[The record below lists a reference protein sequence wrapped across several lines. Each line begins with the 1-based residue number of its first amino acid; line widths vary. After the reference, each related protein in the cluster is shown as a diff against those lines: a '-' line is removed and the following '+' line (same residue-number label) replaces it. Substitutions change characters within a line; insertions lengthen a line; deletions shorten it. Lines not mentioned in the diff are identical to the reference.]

1 MASTSATKIGAKR
14 GGDYFHKEPEGIRI
28 AEEDPAHP
36 GHAAHM
42 ARVADDNPEFQL
54 LVYLID
60 QLGWETG
67 SICYYYRDPPNAPEP
82 TAATARRRI
91 TAARKVNQ
99 MWKSRKD
106 PRYPIMVPIIRT
118 DDPIMAMNV

>member
-1 MASTSATKIGAKR
+1 
-14 GGDYFHKEPEGIRI
+14 
-28 AEEDPAHP
+28 
-36 GHAAHM
+36 M

-99 MWKSRKD
+99 MWKARKD

-118 DDPIMAMNV
+118 DDPIMAMNVENAARAQDSAARPRASVPRRVQVR